1 MNNNMQNPYDIQCN
15 EVKRDR
21 MLNRTSF
28 DPDTC
33 KFECSL
39 CGLKVKYNN
48 MRNHEKCKRH
58 KNALIEWKKVHSNL
72 IIECDVVLEII

>member
-15 EVKRDR
+15 EIKRDR

-28 DPDTC
+28 DPDAC

-48 MRNHEKCKRH
+48 MRNHQKSKRH